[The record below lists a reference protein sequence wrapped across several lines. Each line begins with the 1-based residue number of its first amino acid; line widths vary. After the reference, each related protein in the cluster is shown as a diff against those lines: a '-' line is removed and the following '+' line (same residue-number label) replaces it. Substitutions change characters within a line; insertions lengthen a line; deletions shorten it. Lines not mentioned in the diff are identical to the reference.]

1 MPLLTLSVQMSKQS
15 LPKELETLLR
25 LTKPKIDELS
35 YETILKQITSSF
47 NWTYFL
53 ERAIATNLAGY
64 LLPYPEIGRQYFPTF
79 VDDQIRGYQRKIQ
92 LHSSFLREAILE
104 FVPQLDQAKIPYA
117 LLKGWDLHFR
127 FGISLKER
135 QISDI
140 DLLIDAKDLNQV
152 QAFFEQLGYT
162 TTRYVYKSKWHERF
176 MRKHAPLQIFKG
188 IVAIDIHT
196 HAFSDEH
203 KLLLELNLSEREIH
217 LVDHI
222 PIALLD
228 KNETALFGLLHFA
241 KHFKSGKTLKVG
253 MLQDLPLYF
262 QLLDRQN
269 SKAQLYQSLIAQIEE
284 VSAAIEHNQ
293 LNTSKRFDEVFLRH
307 LTGSQ
312 PSRKGKRID
321 ISNRLKPK
329 TSFVNSLVLA
339 FFDLFPNKKYLEAHF
354 GRGSYFKLWR
364 LRLEKAL
371 GFAQGK

>member
-64 LLPYPEIGRQYFPTF
+64 LLPYPEIGRQYFPPF

-104 FVPQLDQAKIPYA
+104 FVPQLDRAKIPYA

-140 DLLIDAKDLNQV
+140 DLLIDAKDLDQV

-162 TTRYVYKSKWHERF
+162 TTRYVYKSKWHERYQ
-176 MRKHAPLQIFKG
+176 KQHTPLQAQKG
-188 IVAIDIHT
+188 QIYFDVHVCLFT
-196 HAFSDEH
+196 EDEPYQININS
-203 KLLLELNLSEREIH
+203 LLLNRTLIDNHQVFVLEKKAAAVHFYLQ
-217 LVDHI
+217 
-222 PIALLD
+222 
-228 KNETALFGLLHFA
+228 LFKDLYYGP
-241 KHFKSGKTLKVG
+241 HFKPSLLIENHFYSYLNGIDELASSWNALKEIKTIQRFIEQVDLYQDNTEFTNQFYAYLSGNA
-253 MLQDLPLYF
+253 LPYPTRVKQKIRNTIRRTTPNWLRIPLFWKSIFPDYSYLIYYF
-262 QLLDRQN
+262 GQN
-269 SKAQLYQSLIAQIEE
+269 SYLI
-284 VSAAIEHNQ
+284 
-293 LNTSKRFDEVFLRH
+293 LWSKRF
-307 LTGSQ
+307 
-312 PSRKGKRID
+312 
-321 ISNRLKPK
+321 
-329 TSFVNSLVLA
+329 
-339 FFDLFPNKKYLEAHF
+339 
-354 GRGSYFKLWR
+354 FKL
-364 LRLEKAL
+364 LTKVA
-371 GFAQGK
+371 